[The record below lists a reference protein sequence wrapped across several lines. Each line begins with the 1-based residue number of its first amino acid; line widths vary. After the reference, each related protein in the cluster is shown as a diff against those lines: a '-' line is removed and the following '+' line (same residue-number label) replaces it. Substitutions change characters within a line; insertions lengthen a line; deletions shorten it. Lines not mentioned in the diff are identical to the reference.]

1 MHIDR
6 KAGVVLGIL
15 ILLIMGVCICM
26 PFVIKEKI
34 AYVNFMQIY
43 DGFKMKKELEA
54 KLTLSQQARKNFID
68 SLENDIREMQ
78 PSKTDD
84 KLNAVIG
91 YQKKFIEEKYREFEE
106 MNQKQADD
114 YQKQILLQINTYV
127 KEFGKLNKYQ
137 YILGANGEG
146 TLMYAEE
153 SKDIST
159 EVIQFINNR
168 YEGSK

>member
-1 MHIDR
+1 MD
-6 KAGVVLGIL
+6 KKVGIIVGII
-15 ILLIMGVCICM
+15 ILLVVGAFICM
-26 PFVIKEKI
+26 PFVIKDKI

-68 SLENDIREMQ
+68 SLENDIREMH
-78 PSKTDD
+78 PSTDD

-91 YQKKFIEEKYREFEE
+91 YQKKFIEEKYREFDEL
-106 MNQKQADD
+106 NQKQAED

-127 KEFGKLNKYQ
+127 KEFGKLNRYQ

-153 SKDIST
+153 SKDISA
-159 EVIQFINNR
+159 EVLQFINNR
-168 YEGSK
+168 YEGGK

>member
-15 ILLIMGVCICM
+15 ILLIMGVCIYM
-26 PFVIKEKI
+26 PFVIKDKI